1 MKLDFQIDNEQSL
14 AYLIEI
20 RNVTVVCI
28 SIIPFDCTVFELISL
43 TDEIYKTIQKY
54 PRSNIYIYIYVLLKL
69 FLKIDKSLIK
79 FLIFDCSIIES
90 YSGLMCLVNLFEKDI
105 SFIIIFGLKSL
116 NSENNNILNGVLSAC
131 QILKEVKHIIGIKAI
146 LIGVSCGNLSNF
158 EY

>member
-54 PRSNIYIYIYVLLKL
+54 SRSNIYICIVEIVLK
-69 FLKIDKSLIK
+69 
-79 FLIFDCSIIES
+79 
-90 YSGLMCLVNLFEKDI
+90 N
-105 SFIIIFGLKSL
+105 
-116 NSENNNILNGVLSAC
+116 
-131 QILKEVKHIIGIKAI
+131 
-146 LIGVSCGNLSNF
+146 
-158 EY
+158 

>member
-54 PRSNIYIYIYVLLKL
+54 PRSNIYIYICIVEIVLK
-69 FLKIDKSLIK
+69 
-79 FLIFDCSIIES
+79 
-90 YSGLMCLVNLFEKDI
+90 N
-105 SFIIIFGLKSL
+105 
-116 NSENNNILNGVLSAC
+116 
-131 QILKEVKHIIGIKAI
+131 
-146 LIGVSCGNLSNF
+146 
-158 EY
+158 